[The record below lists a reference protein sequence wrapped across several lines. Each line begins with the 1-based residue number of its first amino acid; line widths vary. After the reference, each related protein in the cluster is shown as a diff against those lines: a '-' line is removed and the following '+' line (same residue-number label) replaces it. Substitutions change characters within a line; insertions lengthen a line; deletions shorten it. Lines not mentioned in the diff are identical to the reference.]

1 MGKKEDNLKGEILE
15 KMSFE
20 VSIAAQWVK
29 TVASVHENTG
39 LIPGLAQWVKDSEL
53 LWLRHS
59 LAAAAPI

>member
-1 MGKKEDNLKGEILE
+1 MGKKENNLKGEILE

-20 VSIAAQWVK
+20 VS
-29 TVASVHENTG
+29 TV
-39 LIPGLAQWVKDSEL
+39 AQWVKDSEL